1 MLRTWQGAPA
11 TFFLYGEETY
21 IGKKLPVYLVGST
34 FRGYFKGGS
43 FRGCLLRPYSAKRV
57 RLFVSM
63 LVGPLEEF
71 HERKHLAQTFF

>member
-11 TFFLYGEETY
+11 TFFLYGE
-21 IGKKLPVYLVGST
+21 KLIWGRSFQSIWLVVRSKVIC
-34 FRGYFKGGS
+34 KGGS
-43 FRGCLLRPYSAKRV
+43 LRGCLLRPYSAKRV
-57 RLFVSM
+57 HLLVSM

>member
-11 TFFLYGEETY
+11 TFFLYGGGET
-21 IGKKLPVYLVGST
+21 LVYLVGST
-34 FRGYFKGGS
+34 FWASFEGGRL
-43 FRGCLLRPYSAKRV
+43 RGCSLRPYSAKHV
-57 RLFVSM
+57 HLFVPM